1 MQWKGICFVKQC
13 SVFSNSIPN
22 QVLLLLNPSVVC
34 ICWKCGMSLKN
45 QVWSNLY
52 FYWQRYASSQW
63 SKCCGLM
70 RRSWVSP
77 YWLWKYAPLWHTLL
91 LLRPITKPHF
101 NLFFTTISR
110 SKRIFFPEGELKKEF
125 QLTHVCKQCCG
136 ALIDNARLVAFLV
149 LEFSL

>member
-1 MQWKGICFVKQC
+1 M
-13 SVFSNSIPN
+13 
-22 QVLLLLNPSVVC
+22 
-34 ICWKCGMSLKN
+34 
-45 QVWSNLY
+45 WSNLY

-70 RRSWVSP
+70 RSGWVSP
-77 YWLWKYAPLWHTLL
+77 YQLWKYALLWHTLL

-136 ALIDNARLVAFLV
+136 ALIDNARLVAFLE
-149 LEFSL
+149 LEFSLPSFQLYMLSCKWCICKAHDSINREDTKFHC